1 MNSAVC
7 TLFEKHYHY
16 GVAALVN
23 SLYYH
28 GYRGEIYA
36 GYQGSLPFWA
46 INAIENPLLGKG
58 ICSLEIAAGLN
69 INFILLDTKYHLTN
83 YKPNF
88 MLQLLTDTAKDSE
101 AIAYFDP
108 DITIKC
114 KWGFFEKWMSHGV
127 ALVHEIT
134 ANDMPPTHPI
144 RQEWEKVICL
154 SNKNKSRELYSY
166 INAGFCGVS
175 RQNLEFLQVWQEIFD
190 TGIKFFKIDTKQLAH
205 QNDRTQIF
213 YAQDQDSLNMAAMC
227 SKSPISEIGP
237 EAMDFI
243 HGGWV
248 MSHAVGSPKPWKKNF
263 LLYMLKGISPSLAD
277 KAYWRNVLGP
287 IRCHNPMKVRFKK
300 TNILVASFLGRF
312 YTKY

>member
-16 GVAALVN
+16 GVAGLVN
-23 SLYYH
+23 SLYNH

-46 INAIENPLLGKG
+46 VNAKENLLLGKG
-58 ICSLEIAAGLN
+58 IRSLEITTGLN

-88 MLQLLTDTAKDSE
+88 MLQLLDGPAKGYE
-101 AIAYFDP
+101 AMAYFDP

-114 KWGFFEKWMSHGV
+114 RWSFFENWMSHGV

-134 ANDMPPTHPI
+134 GNDMPPTHPI
-144 RQEWEKVICL
+144 RKEWERIICL
-154 SNKNKSRELYSY
+154 SNKNISRELYSY

-175 RQNLEFLQVWQEIFD
+175 RQNSEFLQVWQEIFEK
-190 TGIKFFKIDTKQLAH
+190 GIESFKIDTKQLAH
-205 QNDRTQIF
+205 QNDRTHVF
-213 YAQDQDSLNMAAMC
+213 YAQDQDALNIAAMC

-237 EAMDFI
+237 EGMDFV
-243 HGGWV
+243 HGGLL
-248 MSHAVGSPKPWKKNF
+248 MSHAIGSPKPWKKKF

-277 KAYWRNVLGP
+277 KAYWRNVSGP
-287 IRCHNPMKVRFKK
+287 IRCHSQMLVKFKK
-300 TNILVASFLGRF
+300 TNILIASFLGRF
-312 YTKY
+312 YRKY

>member
-16 GVAALVN
+16 GVAGLVN
-23 SLYYH
+23 SLYNH

-46 INAIENPLLGKG
+46 VNAKENLLLGKG
-58 ICSLEIAAGLN
+58 IRSLEITTGLN

-88 MLQLLTDTAKDSE
+88 MLQLLAGPAKGYE
-101 AIAYFDP
+101 AMAYFDP

-114 KWGFFEKWMSHGV
+114 KWSFFETWISCGV

-134 ANDMPPTHPI
+134 ANDMPPSHPL
-144 RQEWEKVICL
+144 RKEWEKVINM
-154 SNKNKSRELYSY
+154 SQRKISRELYSY

-175 RQNLEFLQVWQEIFD
+175 RQNLEFLQVWQEIFEIG
-190 TGIKFFKIDTKQLAH
+190 TKFFNLTSDQLTH
-205 QNDRTQIF
+205 QNDRSYAF
-213 YAQDQDSLNMAAMC
+213 YAHDQDALNIAAMC
-227 SKSPISEIGP
+227 SQSPISEMGP
-237 EAMDFI
+237 EGMDLV

-248 MSHAVGSPKPWKKNF
+248 MSHAIGSPKPWKKNF
-263 LLYMLKGISPSLAD
+263 ILSMLKGSSPSLAD
-277 KAYWRNVLGP
+277 RVYWVNVSGP
-287 IRCHNPMKVRFKK
+287 IKCFSSIKTKFKK
-300 TNILVASFLGRF
+300 VNILFASFLGRF
-312 YTKY
+312 YSKY